1 MKSGRASSSSRSLRR
16 MRSNALK
23 EETAMLKRL
32 MLAGVS
38 LLFLILPAQ
47 GKEPDSCRAPRIAN
61 GGWTDNT
68 AQNALAMTVLRH
80 LGYEPKDQ
88 LLSVPVILESLKN
101 KQIDILLDNWMPS
114 QTAEVRPYLDAKTIE
129 SHAVNL
135 DGAGYGR
142 WCRTVS

>member
-1 MKSGRASSSSRSLRR
+1 
-16 MRSNALK
+16 
-23 EETAMLKRL
+23 MLKHF
-32 MLAGVS
+32 MLAGIS
-38 LLFLILPAQ
+38 LLLLASPIY
-47 GKEPDSCRAPRIAN
+47 GKEPDSCRTPRIAD

-101 KQIDILLDNWMPS
+101 QQIDIWLDNWMPS
-114 QTAEVRPYLDAKTIE
+114 QTTEVTPYLEAKTIE

-135 DGAGYGR
+135 EGAGYGPVGAPCHNGMQSEILCMWQEVKQWR
-142 WCRTVS
+142 EWVIAACS